1 MDAQGFERKTARLGE
16 GTLEYFVAG
25 AGPDVIYLHGA
36 AGPEI
41 RAVARRLARRFRV
54 WVPIVPGYE
63 GTPTVPG
70 TDSIPGVADLIA
82 QFIDQLIGK
91 RCDLVGHSMGAR
103 IAAWLAIRHP
113 AKVEQLVM
121 MAPAGLRPLDA
132 PPLAFEGEEFIRQMY
147 AHPERRPAEPR
158 SAESVAA
165 NRAAMRHYGVGKPRD
180 EELIARLGDIQALTL
195 ILGGSRDIR
204 VPSQAVQLARARI
217 NRSQL
222 LYIYD
227 AAHAMEID
235 QPDRTA
241 AVVEDFFTRG
251 EAFLVNNGEA
261 GWANVAHA

>member
-1 MDAQGFERKTARLGE
+1 MDSFGFERKSARVGG

-25 AGPDVIYLHGA
+25 EGPDVIYLHGA

-41 RAVARRLARRFRV
+41 RAVARRLLQGHRV
-54 WVPIVPGYE
+54 WVPVVPGYE
-63 GTPTVPG
+63 ATPTVPG

-82 QFIDQLIGK
+82 ALIDQNIGN

-113 AKVEQLVM
+113 AKVGQLVL

-132 PPLAFEGEEFIRQMY
+132 PPLAFEGEAFLRQMY
-147 AHPERRPAEPR
+147 AYPERRPAESR
-158 SAESVAA
+158 SAQAVVA
-165 NRAAMRHYGVGKPRD
+165 NRAAMRHYGVGAPRD
-180 EELIARLGDIQALTL
+180 EALIDRLGDIQALTL
-195 ILGGSRDIR
+195 ILGGSRDER
-204 VPSQAVQLARARI
+204 VPSQAVQLARSRI

-235 QPDRTA
+235 QPDRVAT
-241 AVVEDFFTRG
+241 VVADFLARG
-251 EAFLVNNGEA
+251 EAFIVNNGAVA
-261 GWANVAHA
+261 GSGMALA